1 MSEEEI
7 NKEDIMAG
15 ASGSVLNEGDKQE
28 AAEAAEKPKK
38 KATRKRAPKK
48 ESIEVL
54 ERRLEEVEQKL
65 AAHQIETHRC
75 TMCHKGGAT
84 IQRGNTGEFFH
95 GPCLQDFRNGKDPI
109 PQ

>member
-48 ESIEVL
+48 ESI
-54 ERRLEEVEQKL
+54 
-65 AAHQIETHRC
+65 
-75 TMCHKGGAT
+75 
-84 IQRGNTGEFFH
+84 
-95 GPCLQDFRNGKDPI
+95 
-109 PQ
+109 